1 MNDADIIRLLKQN
14 GLKCTSVRKNCILY
28 FSQAT
33 GPIDAQILIDTLQ
46 VNKTTIYR
54 ELSTLLK
61 KNIISEIDFGDG
73 KKRYELTSLS
83 HHHHLICMKCKSVSE
98 YTVKTDLSEE
108 EKYIQKKHAFTVSRH
123 MLEFFGICKSCA

>member
-1 MNDADIIRLLKQN
+1 MNAHDIIGLLKRN
-14 GLKCTSVRKNCILY
+14 GLKSTRTRKDCISY
-28 FSQAT
+28 FSHVT
-33 GPIDAQILIDTLQ
+33 GPIDAQILIDTLK

-54 ELSTLLK
+54 ELATLLE

-98 YTVKTDLSEE
+98 YTVKADLSHE
-108 EKYIQKKHAFTVSRH
+108 EKMIKKEHAFTVSRH